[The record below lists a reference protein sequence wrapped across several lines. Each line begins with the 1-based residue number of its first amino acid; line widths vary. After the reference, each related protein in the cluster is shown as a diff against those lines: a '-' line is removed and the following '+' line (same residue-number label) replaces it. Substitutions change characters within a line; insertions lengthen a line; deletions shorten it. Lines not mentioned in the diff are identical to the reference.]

1 MKVCCIIG
9 LQIIPPSAQQQLLS
23 AAGIPT
29 GIKDRPPGQRSGAQ
43 AKKQED
49 KKMPVVEELIRAEQD
64 GTISF
69 GNYTLGQKA
78 KKSDFEYE
86 GDIYK
91 VKTFYEITK
100 LERNDMFVYESVPGT
115 VAEHFKVSDEGVE
128 FLVEGAKD
136 AQITVQLEDDTNYE
150 VYVDGA
156 AVGSMKTNM
165 SGKLSVSVELEEGT
179 AVTVKAVKRV

>member
-1 MKVCCIIG
+1 MNILRIAGARSAEQSGIIKVKVFD
-9 LQIIPPSAQQQLLS
+9 LNVLYYLS
-23 AAGIPT
+23 
-29 GIKDRPPGQRSGAQ
+29 IKI
-43 AKKQED
+43 QED
-49 KKMPVVEELIRAEQD
+49 KEMPVVEELIRTEQD

-69 GNYTLGQKA
+69 GNYSLKQKA
-78 KKSDFEYE
+78 KKSDFEYQ

-91 VKTFYEITK
+91 VKTYYEITK

-115 VAEHFKVSDEGVE
+115 VAEHFSVSDNGVE
-128 FLVEGAKD
+128 FTVEGDKD
-136 AQITVQLEDDTNYE
+136 AQITVQLEDDTDYE

-179 AVTVKAVKRV
+179 AIQVKTVKRV